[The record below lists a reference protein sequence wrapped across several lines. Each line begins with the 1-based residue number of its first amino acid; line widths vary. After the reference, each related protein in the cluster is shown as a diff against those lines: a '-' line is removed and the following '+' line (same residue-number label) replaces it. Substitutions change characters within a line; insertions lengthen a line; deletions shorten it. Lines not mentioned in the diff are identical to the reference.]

1 MGSPGGRHETIT
13 LQAETRTPRGRTL
26 FASFVRDRTPPSE
39 LPPAQRQ
46 RKKNEGKGRARAML
60 RLDSVKH
67 DQYLEAERTRKRV
80 AAQRAAGGEMV
91 DVRAQE
97 TPRHAVGGAHAELPS
112 PAWKQQARERVAAE
126 LQAGQQRKDQRAA
139 RTREARVRLDAVTG
153 SRRCGSCATCAELT
167 MFGGTL
173 EVKSGG
179 PCETVLQR
187 GPCETR
193 EARPAGYPGNWR
205 LPREPTPEM
214 RAIALEYA
222 SDRAESKRESD
233 LVGAIV
239 VAQWLVSQSVASLN

>member
-126 LQAGQQRKDQRAA
+126 LQAGQHSTELVEDGARNSFAPMLLPFRAYRA
-139 RTREARVRLDAVTG
+139 RMWRAVF
-153 SRRCGSCATCAELT
+153 L
-167 MFGGTL
+167 
-173 EVKSGG
+173 SGG
-179 PCETVLQR
+179 
-187 GPCETR
+187 
-193 EARPAGYPGNWR
+193 ARA
-205 LPREPTPEM
+205 M
-214 RAIALEYA
+214 MV
-222 SDRAESKRESD
+222 D
-233 LVGAIV
+233 
-239 VAQWLVSQSVASLN
+239 

>member
-1 MGSPGGRHETIT
+1 MWETAVGSPGGRHETIT

-126 LQAGQQRKDQRAA
+126 LQVGQHSTELVEDGARNSFAPMLLPFRAYRA
-139 RTREARVRLDAVTG
+139 RMWRAVF
-153 SRRCGSCATCAELT
+153 R
-167 MFGGTL
+167 
-173 EVKSGG
+173 SGG
-179 PCETVLQR
+179 R
-187 GPCETR
+187 GR
-193 EARPAGYPGNWR
+193 
-205 LPREPTPEM
+205 
-214 RAIALEYA
+214 
-222 SDRAESKRESD
+222 
-233 LVGAIV
+233 
-239 VAQWLVSQSVASLN
+239 

>member
-1 MGSPGGRHETIT
+1 MWETAVGSPGGRHETIT

-126 LQAGQQRKDQRAA
+126 MQAIQQRKDERAA
-139 RTREARVRLDAVTG
+139 RGQKAREQREFAAARGQEAREQRTKEINAYLLRERGLV
-153 SRRCGSCATCAELT
+153 CAT
-167 MFGGTL
+167 
-173 EVKSGG
+173 VDD
-179 PCETVLQR
+179 
-187 GPCETR
+187 
-193 EARPAGYPGNWR
+193 W
-205 LPREPTPEM
+205 PRV
-214 RAIALEYA
+214 R
-222 SDRAESKRESD
+222 
-233 LVGAIV
+233 
-239 VAQWLVSQSVASLN
+239 